1 MLLSLKNMINYR
13 YPQSV
18 DQHKRVSDGIQFE
31 FKEIEACKEYSNQYQ
46 QIVERQNLSDRE
58 KFSGVG
64 ENQDPQNKFCYKERL
79 KPYVSKLPFT
89 EKHMKHIDKEN
100 VPPPFQLNK
109 IPGDFFFVD
118 KCEAQQRT
126 KKRQEGILI
135 KKKGEQKKDD
145 PRILEMFYFHD

>member
-89 EKHMKHIDKEN
+89 EKDRKSTR
-100 VPPPFQLNK
+100 LNSSH
-109 IPGDFFFVD
+109 V
-118 KCEAQQRT
+118 AT
-126 KKRQEGILI
+126 S
-135 KKKGEQKKDD
+135 
-145 PRILEMFYFHD
+145 YA